1 MVQNK
6 QQTEKEPSFIR
17 GLNAF
22 AGKDVTAMSSAER
35 LVFMTY
41 IQQYKEARGL
51 DNLAH
56 DPQISPALK
65 EKIEYAVKKYRED
78 EKQYVSVGQRDLE
91 LAIQREQQM
100 QYMSEKEFQNFMR
113 EFEDEVRKL
122 NDLTKQHEE
131 VTKRLVIAENE
142 LVTRCSKDLSK
153 AKTPAD
159 RKKVYAKYTGAAMS
173 NGMSREEATMWV
185 QKIENKAAE
194 KEGRPPK
201 NIAEQ
206 LEGSSDSKLIE
217 AAGKLSN
224 TASAV
229 IKECVKL
236 GGKQKE
242 LKQEID
248 ERTKKINMLLS
259 GKGMTPQQIDEL
271 NDLCKKIMNDP
282 DISPEVK
289 AKIEKAREDH
299 PQYQI
304 IKAASNASLALNQ
317 YEASSEAAISLHN
330 QKTRTASSPDES
342 PNVGEVGTVFNG
354 GKTKGNN
361 PLPRA
366 VTPTED
372 SIKQRAEKGIAEV
385 EERKRQDGEVLLHN
399 LLNMD
404 AAYLEYY
411 LSKKLTDQER
421 RLIMEAMITLTDEEW
436 NNSLGQYDLAYQV
449 LMKET
454 EYSLDKEVL
463 FIRDVLKQERDKSL
477 DLTSAYT
484 TKADGTLD
492 LNKLPVMSLDESTS
506 LTMQYDKMPLAST
519 DEATPFTLK
528 DPTEILGRDVSGL
541 SQPSALG
548 GLDFSSAITMDARK
562 DPFLEEKKK
571 YLLAE
576 KSKRSVEQLAS
587 KSTIPAESMG
597 EIVDL
602 VLEYRAGRIT
612 KADFKNQSS
621 LLGRD
626 ESAKTALE
634 YATLLEKEAKG
645 ELTNREELRLSF
657 IRDKGDPIFLR
668 VEKELNEREEKDGGI
683 KDVVNKKGL
692 APQADANATMP
703 EMMDTVDG
711 VGGVV
716 TPEVDGEVAS
726 LIPASMDEQVV
737 ETNPLTAT
745 SLEGEDTVENPD
757 FKPSEQTSAVAET
770 TVVDT
775 PENAPEEKKEVANN
789 AQLDTS
795 SSVTLGGTSDVGYVV
810 DDLSLG
816 DGVTV
821 VSQYPYGAMAQNT
834 LNLNANNITGVQDKM
849 PLTMNGLRG
858 ERNG

>member
-1 MVQNK
+1 
-6 QQTEKEPSFIR
+6 
-17 GLNAF
+17 
-22 AGKDVTAMSSAER
+22 
-35 LVFMTY
+35 
-41 IQQYKEARGL
+41 
-51 DNLAH
+51 
-56 DPQISPALK
+56 
-65 EKIEYAVKKYRED
+65 
-78 EKQYVSVGQRDLE
+78 
-91 LAIQREQQM
+91 
-100 QYMSEKEFQNFMR
+100 
-113 EFEDEVRKL
+113 
-122 NDLTKQHEE
+122 
-131 VTKRLVIAENE
+131 
-142 LVTRCSKDLSK
+142 
-153 AKTPAD
+153 
-159 RKKVYAKYTGAAMS
+159 
-173 NGMSREEATMWV
+173 
-185 QKIENKAAE
+185 
-194 KEGRPPK
+194 
-201 NIAEQ
+201 
-206 LEGSSDSKLIE
+206 
-217 AAGKLSN
+217 
-224 TASAV
+224 
-229 IKECVKL
+229 
-236 GGKQKE
+236 
-242 LKQEID
+242 
-248 ERTKKINMLLS
+248 
-259 GKGMTPQQIDEL
+259 
-271 NDLCKKIMNDP
+271 
-282 DISPEVK
+282 
-289 AKIEKAREDH
+289 
-299 PQYQI
+299 
-304 IKAASNASLALNQ
+304 
-317 YEASSEAAISLHN
+317 
-330 QKTRTASSPDES
+330 
-342 PNVGEVGTVFNG
+342 
-354 GKTKGNN
+354 
-361 PLPRA
+361 
-366 VTPTED
+366 
-372 SIKQRAEKGIAEV
+372 
-385 EERKRQDGEVLLHN
+385 
-399 LLNMD
+399 MD

-411 LSKKLTDQER
+411 LSKKLTEKER

-436 NNSLGQYDLAYQV
+436 NNSLGKCDLAYQV

-737 ETNPLTAT
+737 ETNPLTAP

-770 TVVDT
+770 TVDT